1 MDNNDEP
8 FHCHQCGIC
17 RVGGQDNFKHCTTC
31 GMCIDKTIFANHNCQ
46 ANKFMTTAKCPVCYE
61 DLFSS
66 RSPCHELPCNHSI
79 HWHCFQELSSV
90 DIRCPICKKIMIE
103 QTDVDGVDIWFDLRM
118 DIERQPLPP
127 DQNKVVDIVCNDC
140 DSRQCNRRWHPL
152 GVSCEE
158 CRGYNTYIAII
169 KMVGVEAYSF
179 LEEMN
184 NRDEEKE

>member
-1 MDNNDEP
+1 
-8 FHCHQCGIC
+8 
-17 RVGGQDNFKHCTTC
+17 
-31 GMCIDKTIFANHNCQ
+31 
-46 ANKFMTTAKCPVCYE
+46 
-61 DLFSS
+61 
-66 RSPCHELPCNHSI
+66 
-79 HWHCFQELSSV
+79 
-90 DIRCPICKKIMIE
+90 MIE